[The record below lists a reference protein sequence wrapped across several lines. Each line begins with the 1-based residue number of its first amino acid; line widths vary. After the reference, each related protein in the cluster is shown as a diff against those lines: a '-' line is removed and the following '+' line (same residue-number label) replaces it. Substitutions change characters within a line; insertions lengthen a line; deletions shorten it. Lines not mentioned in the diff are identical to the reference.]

1 MSGYS
6 VGGND
11 ASGYHVTDPNGHVI
25 DVGSRSTAEN
35 YAREQN
41 QLLRQRGISSAYNP
55 SETFGD
61 LFKNCAA
68 MIVGIVVAVV
78 VLALIANFIIIHMVL
93 H

>member
-11 ASGYHVTDPNGHVI
+11 ESGYHVTDPNGHVI
-25 DVGSRSTAEN
+25 DVGDRSIAEN

-41 QLLRQRGISSAYNP
+41 QPLQQRGISSAYDP
-55 SETFGD
+55 SESFGD
-61 LFKNCAA
+61 TLKSCAA

-78 VLALIANFIIIHMVL
+78 VIALIANFIIVHIVFH
-93 H
+93 